1 MIELIIGLAILGFG
15 ISLCFQNETFEFF
28 CILITILS
36 IIFLMIHITI
46 WLSSTYRY
54 EIHIFERNSFIESL
68 ETARVNKNNIELASI
83 SKDIIEYNKDLAILK
98 FENTGILDCYID
110 DRILKLKPI
119 K

>member
-1 MIELIIGLAILGFG
+1 MIGLIIGLLIFVVGIFLLIYEWEFLGSMF
-15 ISLCFQNETFEFF
+15 S
-28 CILITILS
+28 ILS
-36 IIFLMIHITI
+36 FIFLLIHTPI
-46 WLSSTYRY
+46 WLLASYKY
-54 EIHIFERNSFIESL
+54 EIHIVKRNSFIESL
-68 ETARVNKNNIELASI
+68 NNARLNKNNFELTSI